1 MSETYCPRVYRPK
14 GQVEAV
20 RWVDTPECREAMAR
34 WFEKHGDVF
43 VTNGPVAII
52 PTDEHDEVRLDVGGW
67 VVHNGD
73 DWVAMTD
80 DVFTSCYEE
89 ID

>member
-1 MSETYCPRVYRPK
+1 MSKTYCPKAYRHTL
-14 GQVEAV
+14 VEAV
-20 RWVDTPECREAMAR
+20 RWEDTPECREIMSR

-43 VTNGPVAII
+43 LTNGPVAII
-52 PTDEHDEVRLDVGGW
+52 WTEEHDHVRLDVGDW
-67 VVHNGD
+67 VIHNGN